1 MSVGTDMTNTRR
13 IGMKN
18 GAVRIQNNKLAG
30 AQAALRECGNTRIPM
45 AVALR
50 MVSVQRLITDRIDDV
65 NEINQGLVERYGEP
79 GEGEEKA
86 TQVNSE
92 MPGWFAYVA
101 AFNDLMNEELEVS
114 EQFVLYQDGDK
125 VGWSKAEMNGLS
137 LTPNAIMDMAA
148 LLRIEDLADEAPE

>member
-1 MSVGTDMTNTRR
+1 MN
-13 IGMKN
+13 N
-18 GAVRIQNNKLAG
+18 GAVTIQNKELAG

-50 MVSVQRLITDRIDDV
+50 MVSVQRLIKDRIDDV
-65 NEINQGLVERYGEP
+65 NEVNTGLVERYGEP
-79 GEGEEKA
+79 QEGEETA

-101 AFNDLMNEELEVS
+101 AFNDLMNEELEVPG
-114 EQFVLYQDGDK
+114 QFVLYQDGDK
-125 VGWSKAEMNGLS
+125 VGWSKADVNGIS
-137 LTPNAIMDMAA
+137 LTPNAIVDMAG